1 VSVLHKNNVTKLQS
15 SYVLAQE
22 EKEKKA
28 SKRRRIVVVR
38 FTFLSAILMALSSV
52 FLYALHSQSADIEA
66 KIEDKKKLEQKLE
79 TLEKQQKRL
88 EEEIKKLHD
97 DDYIAELA
105 RKKYF
110 LSKEGEI
117 IFTVPKK

>member
-1 VSVLHKNNVTKLQS
+1 MSVLQKNNVTKLQS
-15 SYVLAQE
+15 QYALEQE
-22 EKEKKA
+22 EKEKRA
-28 SKRRRIVVVR
+28 SRRRPIVMIR
-38 FTFLSAILMALSSV
+38 FMLVSMILVALSSV

-66 KIEDKKKLEQKLE
+66 KIEDKKKLEQQLGK
-79 TLEKQQKRL
+79 LEKQQKRL
-88 EEEIKKLHD
+88 EEEIKRLHD

-117 IFTVPKK
+117 IFTVPEK

>member
-1 VSVLHKNNVTKLQS
+1 MSVLHKSNVTKLQS
-15 SYVLAQE
+15 SYVLAHE

-38 FTFLSAILMALSSV
+38 FTFLSAILIVLSSV

-117 IFTVPKK
+117 IFTVPEK